1 MFDRVLNTHLIKDF
15 PEFVLRFSHF
25 TETMQSVKSKNKAI
39 FQEALKNF
47 RYNFFYYFKIGS
59 ILKMQ
64 MFVLELEQQDINFP
78 ISSWQKGPSPTKT
91 LLRPSSNNLEAST
104 LLLFLCYVMG
114 GGGHWGELGSVW
126 GWSILLLGR
135 IRNSRVAELPL
146 CDQ

>member
-15 PEFVLRFSHF
+15 PEFLFRFSHF

-78 ISSWQKGPSPTKT
+78 ISS
-91 LLRPSSNNLEAST
+91 
-104 LLLFLCYVMG
+104 
-114 GGGHWGELGSVW
+114 
-126 GWSILLLGR
+126 
-135 IRNSRVAELPL
+135 
-146 CDQ
+146 